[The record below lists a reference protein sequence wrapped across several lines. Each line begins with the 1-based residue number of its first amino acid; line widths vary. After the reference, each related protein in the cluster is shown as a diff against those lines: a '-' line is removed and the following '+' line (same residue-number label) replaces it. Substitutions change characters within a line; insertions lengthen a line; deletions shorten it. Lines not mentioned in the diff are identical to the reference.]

1 MESASKLKDNLKIN
15 SNKVIVQ
22 QLDQK
27 GGEKVIYSVA
37 VLKFNR
43 FGLRQD
49 RTLLI
54 TNYCIYNIKNEEI
67 KRKIPLYS
75 IQAITKSKLVEN
87 FQFVIHIKNEYDYM
101 YESPSRK
108 EIFNA
113 IKYSFFQ
120 EVGMNVPVFGVPDN
134 LKDYHTSKKDIIA
147 GV

>member
-1 MESASKLKDNLKIN
+1 MEAASKLKDNLKIN
-15 SNKVIVQ
+15 GNKIILQ

-27 GGEKVIYSVA
+27 GGEQVIYSVA

-54 TNYCIYNIKNEEI
+54 TNFSIYNIKGDQI

-87 FQFVIHIKNEYDYM
+87 F
-101 YESPSRK
+101 
-108 EIFNA
+108 
-113 IKYSFFQ
+113 
-120 EVGMNVPVFGVPDN
+120 
-134 LKDYHTSKKDIIA
+134 
-147 GV
+147 